1 MKKWWSI
8 YIAGLGLALVL
19 ISATSVVEKQ
29 HSNQTID
36 EIEIAIRQIG
46 HTVLLQAGDSS
57 SRVLPVQHLNPSTFL
72 LTFQSPFSFIPD
84 SLVKIVKT
92 SISKTNI
99 RSSYRVNVRD
109 CAKKEII
116 YGFKIG
122 LKETTTLIPCLGREQ
137 NMGCYQIEISFET
150 TDKATLAYW
159 RLAMMT
165 GFALLIVS
173 VILLL
178 PIKKKPALTIDEN
191 TIKIGKYFFS
201 AHKGELQFGTEHIEL
216 SDKETKLLRIFASKM
231 NEPITREQLLKEGW
245 EDEGVIVGRSL
256 DVFISKL
263 RKKLAKDPS
272 VLITNIHGKGYVL
285 QTNQN

>member
-8 YIAGLGLALVL
+8 SIAGLGLALVL
-19 ISATSVVEKQ
+19 LSATPIVEKQ
-29 HSNQTID
+29 PSNHTMD

-46 HTVLLQAGDSS
+46 HTVLLHAGDTS
-57 SRVLPVQHLNPSTFL
+57 SRVLPVQHPNSSTFL

-109 CAKKEII
+109 CNKKEIV

-122 LKETTTLIPCLGREQ
+122 LEETTTLVPCLGREQ

-150 TDKATLAYW
+150 TDMATLPYW
-159 RLAMMT
+159 QITLAI
-165 GFALLIVS
+165 GFALMISS
-173 VILLL
+173 VVLLL
-178 PIKKKPALTIDEN
+178 PIKRKRELTTDEH
-191 TIKIGKYFFS
+191 TVEIGKYYFF
-201 AHKGELQFGTEHIEL
+201 ANKGKLQFGNEHIEL
-216 SDKETKLLRIFASKM
+216 SDKESKLLKIFASKM

-256 DVFISKL
+256 DVFVSKL

-272 VLITNIHGKGYVL
+272 VQITNIHGRGYVL
-285 QTNQN
+285 RVGQP